1 MRAQLGRQ
9 AVAPASGESGG
20 SEDSEASRTS
30 SPLVR
35 IRSLL
40 PGLARAEQRVAEVV
54 LADGASVAHRS
65 ITAVAEAAGTS
76 ETTVT
81 RFCKA
86 IGVGGYP
93 ELRLAL
99 AAEAARAGVRGS
111 REVGGDIGP
120 GDPLVDVV
128 AKVAFADARA
138 VEETA
143 EQLDIAVL
151 GSVVE
156 ALAAANRVDV
166 YGVGASAF
174 VALDFQHKLHRIGRI
189 ASAWTDVHRALT
201 AAALLAPGDVA
212 VGVSHTGSTRD
223 TVDALGRARL
233 NGACTVA
240 LTNFPRAPIT
250 EVADHVLTTAA
261 RETTFR
267 AGPMVSRTAQLT
279 VTDCLFIG
287 VAQRHHEFAQRALAS
302 TYEAISGRRLD
313 ARPGGRRA
321 PRSSE

>member
-1 MRAQLGRQ
+1 MRARLGRQ
-9 AVAPASGESGG
+9 VVARASDDSGGSGG
-20 SEDSEASRTS
+20 SEGFRVS

-54 LADGASVAHRS
+54 LADAASVAHRS
-65 ITAVAEAAGTS
+65 ITTVAEAAGTS

-86 IGVGGYP
+86 IGIGGYP

-99 AAEAARAGVRGS
+99 AVEAARSAASGS

-120 GDPLVDVV
+120 GDRLVDVV

-143 EQLDIAVL
+143 DQLDIAVL
-151 GSVVE
+151 DSVVE
-156 ALAAANRVDV
+156 VLAAANRVDV
-166 YGVGASAF
+166 CAVGASAF
-174 VALDFQHKLHRIGRI
+174 VALDLQRKLHRIGRT
-189 ASAWTDVHRALT
+189 AFAWTDVYMALT
-201 AAALLAPGDVA
+201 SAALLTPGDVA
-212 VGVSHTGSTRD
+212 VGVSHTGSTLE
-223 TVDALGRARL
+223 TVDALARARL

-240 LTNFPRAPIT
+240 ITNFPRSPIT

-267 AGPMVSRTAQLT
+267 AGALVSRTAQLT
-279 VTDCLFIG
+279 VVDCLFIG
-287 VAQRHHEFAQRALAS
+287 VAQRHHESAQRALAS
-302 TYEAISGRRLD
+302 THEAISARGLD
-313 ARPGGRRA
+313 ARADGRRA
-321 PRSSE
+321 PRSRR